1 MTESQVVGI
10 PVLRAVRAKCLEC
23 SAGSPKEVD
32 LCPITDCALYPFRYG
47 KNPFRAKRE
56 MSDEQRNA
64 AKERLAKARK
74 NKKEERGLPE

>member
-32 LCPITDCALYPFRYG
+32 LCPVTDCSLYPFRYG

-56 MSDEQRNA
+56 MSDKQREEV
-64 AKERLAKARK
+64 KERLTKARK
-74 NKKEERGLPE
+74 AKKEERGLPE